1 MKGLCVIP
9 PLPEQYEEAKK
20 LGLDLDDWHDFLE
33 YHDLEEPWL
42 V

>member
-1 MKGLCVIP
+1 MKPVIIP
-9 PLPEQYEEAKK
+9 PLPEQIEDAKK
-20 LGLDLDDWHDFLE
+20 IGLDLEDWFDFLK